1 MNELEIIRAETA
13 DHVVVRVVE
22 ELVEFIS
29 AKHAVNSEVHISL
42 TGGRAGTAICAA
54 LFSPDNLAQVKPALL
69 HIWWSDERYLE
80 SGNAERNDSAL
91 PDSVADSGVHH
102 HAISGPDRTS
112 TPQISAQKY
121 GQELHLALT
130 TRFCAS
136 NTLMDICLLSI
147 GPDGHV
153 ASLFPHSEQLDVT
166 LGTIAVL
173 DSPKPPPIRVTWTYP
188 TINSSDQVW
197 LIATGAEKADRVKEV
212 IDSVDPHQVPAAGVY
227 GKSHTK
233 LFVDSPAAE
242 KI

>member
-1 MNELEIIRAETA
+1 MKEREIIRADTA
-13 DHVVVRVVE
+13 DHVVSRIVDD
-22 ELVEFIS
+22 LMEFIV
-29 AKHAVNSEVHISL
+29 AKHETNSEVHISL
-42 TGGRAGTAICAA
+42 TGGRAGSAICAS
-54 LFSPDNLAQVKPALL
+54 LFSSDKLAQMKPHLL

-80 SGNAERNDSAL
+80 NGNAERNDSAL
-91 PDSVADSGVHH
+91 PDSVANSGVHH
-102 HAISGPDRTS
+102 HAIGGPDNMA

-147 GPDGHV
+147 GPDGHI
-153 ASLFPHSEQLDVT
+153 ASLFPHSEQLDVA
-166 LGTIAVL
+166 LGTVAVL

-188 TINSSDQVW
+188 TINASDQVW
-197 LIATGAEKADRVKEV
+197 LVATGAEKADKVKDV
-212 IDSVDPHQVPAAGVY
+212 IDSVNPHQVPAAGVH

-233 LFVDSPAAE
+233 LFVDSSAAE